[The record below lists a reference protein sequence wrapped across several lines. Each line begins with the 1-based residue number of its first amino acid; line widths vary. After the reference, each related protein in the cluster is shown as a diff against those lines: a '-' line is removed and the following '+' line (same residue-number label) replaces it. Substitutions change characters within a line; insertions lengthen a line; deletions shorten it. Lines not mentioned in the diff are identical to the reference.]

1 MGEVRQHVP
10 CRQCG
15 YDLFGQTQGEPC
27 PECGTTV
34 SRSRKLRRPKNPR
47 RQAPHFRRQLDSAH
61 SRIKFGITGLTVSTL
76 ALVALLIWFPNLL
89 LVLLVACVA
98 VASLGDLLLGRSEHH
113 EAKARLAEVEW
124 RIENEDY

>member
-1 MGEVRQHVP
+1 M
-10 CRQCG
+10 
-15 YDLFGQTQGEPC
+15 
-27 PECGTTV
+27 
-34 SRSRKLRRPKNPR
+34 
-47 RQAPHFRRQLDSAH
+47 
-61 SRIKFGITGLTVSTL
+61 
-76 ALVALLIWFPNLL
+76 ALLIWFPNLL